1 MGNQAIFPINEP
13 KYLKDVLQVEFL
25 YQVET
30 NPPQNI
36 YKILYINNKTC
47 EMSLDESDL
56 QYLQQKGI
64 KIIK

>member
-1 MGNQAIFPINEP
+1 MGNQAIFPMYEP

-47 EMSLDESDL
+47 EMSLDKSDL

>member
-1 MGNQAIFPINEP
+1 MGNQAIFPINEQ